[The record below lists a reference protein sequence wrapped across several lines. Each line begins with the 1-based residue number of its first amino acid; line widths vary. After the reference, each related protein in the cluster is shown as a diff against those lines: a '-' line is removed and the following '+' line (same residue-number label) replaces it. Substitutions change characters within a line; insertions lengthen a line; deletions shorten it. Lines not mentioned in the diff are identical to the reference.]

1 MMRFLKLLL
10 VLAIVFT
17 LFTSCTK
24 YRYGDQTFTDR
35 SKADAAYKEVIAKR
49 LAAVSPRKAP
59 LAKYAKVIIP
69 NKAVVLER
77 GVSTAGTS
85 DGRDYVA
92 SSLYDTTYMVGE
104 MIRKRNIFEKVDIVS
119 TPDPGHVTPQKDEV
133 IIYYYMPDR
142 TSGGWYYISD
152 KTKRTPL
159 HFDRGNPDIDG
170 RYKYFLE
177 SIEALAASE

>member
-1 MMRFLKLLL
+1 MMRYLKLLL

-35 SKADAAYKEVIAKR
+35 SKADAAYKDVYAKR
-49 LAAVSPRKAP
+49 LAAISPRKAS

-69 NKAVVLER
+69 NKAVTLER
-77 GVSTAGTS
+77 GVTTTGTN

-92 SSLYDTTYMVGE
+92 ASLYDGNYMVGE
-104 MIRKRNIFEKVDIVS
+104 MIRKRNIFEKVDIIS
-119 TPDPGHVTPQKDEV
+119 TPDPGHVSPPKDEV
-133 IIYYYMPDR
+133 IIYLYVPDR
-142 TSGGWYYISD
+142 TSAGWYYISD

-159 HFDRGNPDIDG
+159 NFDRGNPDIDG
-170 RYKYFLE
+170 RYKYFIE
-177 SIEALAASE
+177 SIEALAAGE